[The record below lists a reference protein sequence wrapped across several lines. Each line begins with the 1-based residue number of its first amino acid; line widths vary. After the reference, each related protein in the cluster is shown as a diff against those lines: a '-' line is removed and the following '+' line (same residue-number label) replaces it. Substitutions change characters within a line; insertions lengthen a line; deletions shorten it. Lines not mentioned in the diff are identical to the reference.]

1 MTAYYFDSIPKYYL
15 DKLVAV
21 RDIYD
26 NFTNT
31 LVIAEIIN
39 NHPFVS
45 PIPRDPK
52 YDLII
57 YSGDYQ
63 RAFIMNSDGFSS
75 MAVPFGIVENEG
87 KISFNCD
94 SIKHPVNSYLIS
106 IFRNAIKTCQ
116 ESDFSFESLILSL
129 VENFNIDDI
138 EATKY
143 LDAFMS
149 ALNQDHGYF
158 RYDDDEPNQNGDIH
172 PRYHLDIFIKNTST
186 IKIGTDLIK
195 GLDCFY
201 SLCDK
206 NLAKKYLRV
215 NTKPSRFRIPRFSI
229 KN

>member
-1 MTAYYFDSIPKYYL
+1 MTAFYFDSIPKYYL
-15 DKLVAV
+15 DKLVPV

-26 NFTNT
+26 NFYNT

-39 NHPFVS
+39 RHPYVA
-45 PIPRDPK
+45 PLPRVPK
-52 YDLII
+52 YDLIV
-57 YSGDYQ
+57 YSGDF
-63 RAFIMNSDGFSS
+63 RRVFIIKSDGFSS
-75 MAVPFGIVENEG
+75 MTIPFQIVENEG

-94 SIKHPVNSYLIS
+94 SIQLPVDSYLIS

-116 ESDFSFESLILSL
+116 ESDFSFEAIIISLM
-129 VENFNIDDI
+129 ENFNLTDL

-149 ALNQDHGYF
+149 SIIEDHGYF
-158 RYDDDEPNQNGDIH
+158 RYDDDETNQNGDIH

-186 IKIGTDLIK
+186 IKIGTDLIQ

-206 NLAKKYLRV
+206 NLAKKYLRA
-215 NTKPSRFRIPRFSI
+215 N
-229 KN
+229 N